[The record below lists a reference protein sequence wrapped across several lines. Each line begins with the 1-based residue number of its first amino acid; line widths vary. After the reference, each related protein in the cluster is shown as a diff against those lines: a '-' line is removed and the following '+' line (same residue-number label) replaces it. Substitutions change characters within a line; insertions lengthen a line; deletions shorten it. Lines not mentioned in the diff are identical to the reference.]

1 VAATAQ
7 RDYYEV
13 LGVARDADEQ
23 AIRDAFRKLALRYHP
38 DRNKDPD
45 ATERF
50 KEIAAAYAVLSDP
63 AKRAAYDAGGMPGVS
78 PEDLFGGINFEDI
91 FGGLGLDFGGGLF
104 DTLFRRHPTG
114 PQRGK
119 NIEVMLEVSLQR
131 IAHGGPETVHYGR
144 PARCQACGGSGARA
158 GTSPRKC
165 QRCGGT
171 GRLVSSRREQQ
182 ITMQQII
189 TCPDCRGQG
198 TLIED
203 PCPEC
208 SGSGSVRTEESLRV
222 TIPPGIEDGTT
233 LRVPGRGLPSPVP
246 RGQDGDLF
254 VIVRAAP
261 DERFERRGPHLYHEQ
276 SVTVA
281 DAALGATLRVPTL
294 GPSVGVKLR
303 PGTQPGTMLRIA
315 GKGLPIFE
323 GTGHGDLYVHIAVRI
338 PKTLSGEERELY
350 ERLREVSAS
359 ASKAEGASPSNTGD
373 PPRPT
378 RRHRRRS

>member
-63 AKRAAYDAGGMPGVS
+63 AKRAAYDAGGMTGIS
-78 PEDLFGGINFEDI
+78 AEDLFGRINFEDI
-91 FGGLGLDFGGGLF
+91 FGGLGFDFGGGLF
-104 DTLFRRHPTG
+104 DTLFRRSHTG
-114 PQRGK
+114 PRGGE
-119 NIEVMLEVSLQR
+119 NIEVLLEVSLHR
-131 IAHGGPETVHYGR
+131 IAQGGLETVHYRR
-144 PARCQACGGSGARA
+144 PARCEACGGSGALA
-158 GTSPRKC
+158 GTSPRRC
-165 QRCGGT
+165 DRCGGT

-182 ITMQQII
+182 VAVQQIT
-189 TCPDCRGQG
+189 TCPDCLGRG

-208 SGSGSVRTEESLRV
+208 AGSGTVQTEESLRV
-222 TIPPGIEDGTT
+222 RVPRGIEDGTA
-233 LRVPGRGLPSPVP
+233 LRVPGRGLPSPEP
-246 RGQDGDLF
+246 NGQDGDLF
-254 VIVRAAP
+254 VIVRAAH

-276 SVTVA
+276 SVAVA
-281 DAALGATLRVPTL
+281 EAALGTTLRVPTL
-294 GPSVGVKLR
+294 GPSVRVKLR
-303 PGTQPGTMLRIA
+303 PGTQPGTVLRVA

-323 GTGHGDLYVHIAVRI
+323 GSGHGDLYVHIAVRI
-338 PKTLSGEERELY
+338 PETLSREERELY
-350 ERLREVSAS
+350 ERLRQVSTTHAN
-359 ASKAEGASPSNTGD
+359 ADGASPSDAGD
-373 PPRPT
+373 SPRPT
-378 RRHRRRS
+378 RRHHLRR